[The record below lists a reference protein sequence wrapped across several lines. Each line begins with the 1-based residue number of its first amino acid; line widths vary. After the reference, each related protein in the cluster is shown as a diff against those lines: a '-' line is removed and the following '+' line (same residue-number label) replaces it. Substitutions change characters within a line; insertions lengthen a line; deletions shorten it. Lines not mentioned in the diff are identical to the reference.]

1 MASSFGGTVKLTGE
15 SEYVKALR
23 NINSNLKAVSS
34 ELKLASTEFTNNGEK
49 IGDLRIK
56 NDTLNKKL
64 QEEQNIVKTCANAI
78 KGFTE
83 QQTKNK
89 NEIDKLKNTLITEQQ
104 TLEKMKN
111 STTATSSEIS
121 KQEKVIAD
129 LEKELSKAET
139 GYDNNNR
146 KINDYKVKMN
156 TAKSECSDLSKKIQ
170 DNNSILDKA
179 GKSFDNDAKS
189 VKDFSTEEEKAG
201 NNALTLGDLIKGNI
215 ISEGIIAGIKGL
227 AGAMKTV
234 GSALLDI
241 GKSALNSYADY
252 EQLIGGVETL
262 FKDSAGVV
270 EGYANNAYKTAGLSA
285 NQYMETVTSFSASL
299 LQSLNND
306 TAKSAEVADMAI
318 TDMADNANKMGTDMT
333 SIQNAYQ
340 GFAKQN
346 YTMLDNLKLGYGG
359 TKEEMQRLLKDAQKI
374 SGVKYDI
381 SNLSDVYNAIHVIQG
396 ELGVTGTTA
405 KEASTTIQGS
415 ISSMKSSWQN
425 FLTGLASGQDISG
438 LIDNLVQSAV
448 TVMDNVLPVVYTIT
462 ETIVAEVPNL
472 INKLVAESPKFVEL
486 ISNTI
491 QTMIVGLQESL
502 PKIMESV
509 SQIIQTIVK
518 VIIDNLP
525 SILQMGITILV
536 ELANGIAKSLPT
548 LIPQIVDVVI
558 TMVDT
563 LLDNIDLIIDAG
575 IQLLIGLTDGLIEAL
590 PKLIDRIPEII
601 DKLVQAIVNNLPK
614 IIEAGITLIV
624 KLAEGLIQAIP
635 QLNSKIPQIIL
646 SLINGIVSYYGKLSE
661 LGKNLLGTVKDGIVS
676 GITGMFDV
684 GKNMVKGLWDG
695 INNAKDWILDKI
707 KGFGKS
713 ILNGVK
719 GVFGIHS
726 PSRVFRDE
734 IGVNMAKGIGIGFQ
748 QEMANVNDTIQR
760 ALPSDLDLSTKVN
773 LDKSNSIFPLSNGLN
788 NQTSSKVENNTYNFY
803 STTASPS
810 EYARQIRKEKQYL
823 DLVGA

>member
-78 KGFTE
+78 KDFTE

-590 PKLIDRIPEII
+590 PKLIERIPEII
-601 DKLVQAIVNNLPK
+601 DKVVQAIVNNLPK

-661 LGKNLLGTVKDGIVS
+661 LGKNLLGKVKDGIVS

-760 ALPSDLDLSTKVN
+760 ALPTDLDLSTKVN